1 MKHRNTIQRS
11 MVYEAVNRLK
21 SHATAS
27 EIYDVIASEHPS
39 VSQGTVYRNLNL
51 FVQEGRIQKISGEG
65 WSYYDGNPKP
75 HDHLHCRCC
84 GRIFDYRAPYDAA
97 MDRAAEEFTGGK
109 IEFHSTTYEGI
120 CKDCLMKEDPE
131 GSKEKN

>member
-1 MKHRNTIQRS
+1 MKRRHTHQKDLILSAIEGPGCHR
-11 MVYEAVNRLK
+11 
-21 SHATAS
+21 TAD
-27 EIYDVIASEHPS
+27 EVLAEVQKTDRGIGLA
-39 VSQGTVYRNLNL
+39 TVYRNLNL

-120 CKDCLMKEDPE
+120 CKDCLMKEYPE

>member
-27 EIYDVIASEHPS
+27 EIYDVIASEYPS
-39 VSQGTVYRNLNL
+39 VSRGTVYRNLNL

>member
-39 VSQGTVYRNLNL
+39 VSQGTVYRNLNQLAEEGVIRKILMPGGADRYDHRCHEHYHARCLCCGRL
-51 FVQEGRIQKISGEG
+51 FDIEM
-65 WSYYDGNPKP
+65 
-75 HDHLHCRCC
+75 DHLHF
-84 GRIFDYRAPYDAA
+84 GRER
-97 MDRAAEEFTGGK
+97 
-109 IEFHSTTYEGI
+109 
-120 CKDCLMKEDPE
+120 
-131 GSKEKN
+131 